1 MARGYCHNI
10 ITNINRSP
18 RYDVA
23 VSKYDTTHIESII
36 FIIVHIKVLKPS
48 GYRPGIKNIKCL

>member
-1 MARGYCHNI
+1 MAGGCCHNI
-10 ITNINRSP
+10 TNDINRSP
-18 RYDVA
+18 WYDVM
-23 VSKYDTTHIESII
+23 VSKYDTTNIESII